1 MSPDEYLKT
10 RVQEQIDW
18 YDKRSQ
24 NGQRLFKRLRGAE
37 IVAAALI
44 PFLSG
49 LVISNEKFR
58 LLGTVI
64 IGILGMTVTIIA
76 GFLSLGRYQEN
87 WAEYR
92 TTCEGLVKE
101 KYLFETKSEPYGGG
115 EEAFNLL
122 VQRVEALVSKENTNW
137 GQYIMKAGKEKAEE
151 KK

>member
-1 MSPDEYLKT
+1 MSPDEYLEK
-10 RVQEQIDW
+10 RVQDQIDW

-24 NGQRLFKRLRGAE
+24 KGQRLFKRLRGAE

-58 LLGTVI
+58 LPGTVV
-64 IGILGMTVTIIA
+64 IGVLGMTVTIIA

-92 TTCEGLVKE
+92 TTCESLKKE
-101 KYLFETKSEPYGGG
+101 KYFFETKSEPYGG
-115 EEAFNLL
+115 EEAFQLL
-122 VQRVEALVSKENTNW
+122 VQRVETLVSKENTSW
-137 GQYIMKAGKEKAEE
+137 GQYIMKPDQAKDHE